1 MNRYSVLWLIQS
13 HFKVQAYSLLNTCM
27 FTVYLSNDDLK
38 SSLATDLV
46 SLVSAYLPL
55 SLKLCAANNWVGQ
68 SNLAVIRKRF

>member
-1 MNRYSVLWLIQS
+1 MNRYSVLRLIQS
-13 HFKVQAYSLLNTCM
+13 HFKVQAYSLPNTCM

-55 SLKLCAANNWVGQ
+55 FLKLCAANNWVGH
-68 SNLAVIRKRF
+68 SSLVVIQKRF